1 MNIHAEIRAALES
14 ATPGPWLPDKSGRI
28 WKCSTTCQYD
38 GVVAKVTDPEHPSA
52 LRDAHLI
59 ASAPTWLRELLD
71 ESDRMRAEA
80 SEADETWM
88 RHVNELEG
96 QIWALIH
103 WGRTRLTRSRGLPAT
118 AASASEIP
126 TSSPPTP
133 ATAGHT
139 TTKPGASDGPQRM
152 AFVVL
157 AHRGGD
163 NELHTYC
170 AAVCDN
176 ETQARQSAEACEQ
189 YRGGKYSC
197 SIWRFAVG
205 VFDESEPVEIL
216 SETPIPGWKTAIQ
229 RVMDDQRRDND
240 NSSLRAALVRV
251 IQATGGSATDEASV
265 DFLCGAPDEVTL
277 ALVAEHEKG
286 DPRDARAISGYHEMQ
301 AALQWMAHNGATIGP
316 NPAEHGGYLL
326 WTQGPPM
333 PDEHKAAL
341 KAAIES

>member
-1 MNIHAEIRAALES
+1 
-14 ATPGPWLPDKSGRI
+14 
-28 WKCSTTCQYD
+28 
-38 GVVAKVTDPEHPSA
+38 VAKVTDPEHPSA

-251 IQATGGSATDEASV
+251 IQATGGSATAEAST
-265 DFLCGAPDEVTL
+265 DFLCAAPDEVTL
-277 ALVAEHEKG
+277 KIKALVAKELDTGEELMKAASTIVSREELAEGLQG
-286 DPRDARAISGYHEMQ
+286 DLV
-301 AALQWMAHNGATIGP
+301 ALREAVKWMASKFCPVPCDQVG
-316 NPAEHGGYLL
+316 EWDEKRQRRYV
-326 WTQGPPM
+326 